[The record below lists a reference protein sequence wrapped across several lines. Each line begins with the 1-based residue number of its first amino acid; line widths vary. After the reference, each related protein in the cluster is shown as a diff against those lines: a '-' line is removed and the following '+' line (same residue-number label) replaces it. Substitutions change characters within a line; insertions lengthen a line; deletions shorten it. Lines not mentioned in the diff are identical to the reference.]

1 MKKIILTFKYFYRI
15 LSSRRKIQSQL
26 LVIFSLLNGFLE
38 TLSVGLILVYGNII
52 LFPEKLELAVKN
64 FSNYF
69 NLNFTIN
76 NETFLF
82 SLTLIFIFVSIIG
95 AVLRI
100 VFAYF
105 QAKVVNNFF
114 YDLNSLFYSS
124 ILKKNYKDLSY
135 FNPNEILSILG
146 KIDTTIYSFK
156 SVINL
161 ITNIIIF
168 FFIFLA
174 ISFVNFK
181 LILISSFFL
190 ILFYLTVIK
199 STKKKINEIGKIE
212 SFYQGKTLDLINISI
227 KSFKEIILYNAKKY
241 FENQFLKIIRKVS
254 DIRVISSIIG
264 DAPRNIIVPIILV
277 ILIIFTYNYSKFND
291 LNILLPE
298 IAALIFAIQ
307 RIIPCINVIFNSF
320 ISIVASYQTNKDV
333 LNFISESKIHGSKIE
348 IGDFYKNI
356 ENEINFKNF
365 IEVKN
370 LSFGYQIN
378 NQIFS
383 SLNLKIN
390 KGEKIAITGANGSGK
405 STLINILMG
414 FTQEYRGSIMI
425 DGVTL
430 NENNLKNWQ
439 SKISYVPQKIFLFDD
454 TIKNNIILGQDINYF
469 DEEKFNKATLISKV
483 NEFVKIENEKYD
495 TIVKD
500 EGTRFSGGQIQR
512 ISLARALYFSK
523 EILILDEFTSQIDKD
538 SELQIVK
545 DLFLGYKSSTI
556 ILITHNDEIRNLC
569 REINLSK
576 L

>member
-1 MKKIILTFKYFYRI
+1 
-15 LSSRRKIQSQL
+15 
-26 LVIFSLLNGFLE
+26 
-38 TLSVGLILVYGNII
+38 
-52 LFPEKLELAVKN
+52 
-64 FSNYF
+64 
-69 NLNFTIN
+69 
-76 NETFLF
+76 
-82 SLTLIFIFVSIIG
+82 
-95 AVLRI
+95 
-100 VFAYF
+100 
-105 QAKVVNNFF
+105 
-114 YDLNSLFYSS
+114 
-124 ILKKNYKDLSY
+124 
-135 FNPNEILSILG
+135 LSILG

-161 ITNIIIF
+161 IANIIIF

-333 LNFISESKIHGSKIE
+333 LNFISVSKIHGSKIE

-390 KGEKIAITGANGSGK
+390 KV
-405 STLINILMG
+405 
-414 FTQEYRGSIMI
+414 R
-425 DGVTL
+425 V
-430 NENNLKNWQ
+430 
-439 SKISYVPQKIFLFDD
+439 
-454 TIKNNIILGQDINYF
+454 
-469 DEEKFNKATLISKV
+469 
-483 NEFVKIENEKYD
+483 
-495 TIVKD
+495 
-500 EGTRFSGGQIQR
+500 
-512 ISLARALYFSK
+512 
-523 EILILDEFTSQIDKD
+523 
-538 SELQIVK
+538 
-545 DLFLGYKSSTI
+545 
-556 ILITHNDEIRNLC
+556 
-569 REINLSK
+569 
-576 L
+576 

>member
-1 MKKIILTFKYFYRI
+1 MKKIISTFKYFYRI

-26 LVIFSLLNGFLE
+26 LLIFSLLNGFLE

-82 SLTLIFIFVSIIG
+82 SMTLLFIFVSIIA

-156 SVINL
+156 SAINL
-161 ITNIIIF
+161 IANIIIF
-168 FFIFLA
+168 LFIFLA

-181 LILISSFFL
+181 LILISSIFL

-199 STKKKINEIGKIE
+199 STKKKVNEIGKIE

-264 DAPRNIIVPIILV
+264 DAPRNIIVPFILV
-277 ILIIFTYNYSKFND
+277 TLIIFTYNYSKFND

-320 ISIVASYQTNKDV
+320 LSIVSSFQTNSDV
-333 LNFISESKIHGSKIE
+333 LNFISESKIYESKIE
-348 IGDFYKNI
+348 KKDFNKNL
-356 ENEINFKNF
+356 ENQINFKNF

-370 LSFGYQIN
+370 LSFEYKIN

-414 FTQEYRGSIMI
+414 FAQEYKGSIMI
-425 DGVTL
+425 DGITL
-430 NENNLKNWQ
+430 DKKYLKHWQ

-454 TIKNNIILGQDINYF
+454 TIKNNIILGQDITYF
-469 DEEKFNKATLISKV
+469 DKEKFNKATFISKV
-483 NEFVKIENEKYD
+483 NEFVEKENEKYD
-495 TIVKD
+495 TVVKD

-523 EILILDEFTSQIDKD
+523 EILILDEFTSQIDKE

-576 L
+576 I